1 MSTVLSTRFDRDDCL
16 TRLSPMMYQG
26 QFLYFPRHTSRSAAP
41 HYKGRNDSATRS
53 SQREGCAKASNG
65 GFLRNYCSNFP
76 EIEMLSGISTET
88 FSCEN
93 VLENDFQSRF
103 SLVEC
108 FFSAKRRKKLR
119 FFQLTGE
126 REMFSREM

>member
-1 MSTVLSTRFDRDDCL
+1 MVCLMTLKRIIRHLLSR
-16 TRLSPMMYQG
+16 
-26 QFLYFPRHTSRSAAP
+26 
-41 HYKGRNDSATRS
+41 
-53 SQREGCAKASNG
+53 
-65 GFLRNYCSNFP
+65 
-76 EIEMLSGISTET
+76 ISTET

-108 FFSAKRRKKLR
+108 FFLSEKAQKVEIFSTHWR
-119 FFQLTGE
+119 